1 MEQKLFQ
8 KTVIRIAL
16 PVTLQCLLQSSFSVI
31 DQIMIGQL
39 GSNSIA
45 GIGLGGKFASLY
57 LVLLNAIAAIAG
69 IMISQYMGKEDKI
82 AVSKSFFVNLI
93 LAFGLAVAFMCLSI
107 TFPHLIMGI
116 YTKDN
121 ATRMLAAEYLRIFA
135 FSFVPMSI
143 TVILTTLLRCM
154 EAANLA
160 LYASVFALIL
170 NTG

>member
-57 LVLLNAIAAIAG
+57 LVLLNAIAAIASH
-69 IMISQYMGKEDKI
+69 II
-82 AVSKSFFVNLI
+82 
-93 LAFGLAVAFMCLSI
+93 
-107 TFPHLIMGI
+107 
-116 YTKDN
+116 
-121 ATRMLAAEYLRIFA
+121 
-135 FSFVPMSI
+135 
-143 TVILTTLLRCM
+143 
-154 EAANLA
+154 
-160 LYASVFALIL
+160 
-170 NTG
+170 